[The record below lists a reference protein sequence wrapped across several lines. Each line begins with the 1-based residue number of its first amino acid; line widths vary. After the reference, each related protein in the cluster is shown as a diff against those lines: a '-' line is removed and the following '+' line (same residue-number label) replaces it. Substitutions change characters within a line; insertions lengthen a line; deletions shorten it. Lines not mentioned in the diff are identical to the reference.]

1 MKANSILVVYVD
13 PLGTA
18 SKTRTQKKKHAQ
30 KACYHELRSGVW
42 GLRSLLVRHG
52 LLGGSWVVISRVTI
66 LITHTHEPPSRDR
79 RGQTP
84 NAELELSRVGF
95 GCDYF
100 EPLSANR
107 QPTASIFGWLS
118 KLWSLF
124 GYPRY

>member
-1 MKANSILVVYVD
+1 MVPMGLFWSW
-13 PLGTA
+13 A
-18 SKTRTQKKKHAQ
+18 SGRSS
-30 KACYHELRSGVW
+30 ACFG
-42 GLRSLLVRHG
+42 G